1 MKTYFENYR
10 VLSRKAGK
18 QLRSTLKTSTA
29 WFGTADI
36 VVEYQ
41 NPDGPQTVVTIL
53 RTPYFASQQEAGEY
67 LTCSILQELNP

>member
-10 VLSRKAGK
+10 VLSTKAGK
-18 QLRSTLKTSTA
+18 QLRSSLKTSTA

-36 VVEYQ
+36 VREYQ
-41 NPDGPQTVVTIL
+41 NHDGPQTVVTAL

-67 LTCSILQELNP
+67 LTFCIEQEVNA

>member
-18 QLRSTLKTSTA
+18 QLRKRFNASTA

-36 VVEYQ
+36 VREYQ
-41 NPDGPQTVVTIL
+41 NPDGPQTVVTAL
-53 RTPYFASQQEAGEY
+53 RTPYFASQQEAGVC